1 MLARRTTVT
10 RKGQVTIPIDIRRKL
25 GIKEG
30 DKLAVEEHDDEI
42 VFKRAKGFAESTAGI
57 FAKYRLP
64 VPLTPEQEREAFGQA
79 VADEVVES
87 MRSEVAEPMR
97 KE

>member
-1 MLARRTTVT
+1 MVARKTTVT
-10 RKGQVTIPIDIRRKL
+10 RKGQVTIPIDIRRRL

-42 VFKRAKGFAESTAGI
+42 VFKRARSYAERSAGI

-64 VPLTPEQEREAFGQA
+64 KPLTPEEEREAFGQA
-79 VADEVVES
+79 VADEVSEQ
-87 MRSEVAEPMR
+87 MRNE
-97 KE
+97 